1 LLKRLKTKTPFLQN
15 QKDLNKFKENI
26 ENMNDTIKKDILS
39 IISKTIEILKVKDE
53 RDLVELKKLSNH
65 TIHNAS
71 IFQDADSTSIAVL
84 IYSLSKIIER
94 KFWELDLRSILNL
107 LNVASSHL
115 KKDDAYEYRKTI
127 RKLFSL
133 ISNIDSKLKL
143 YIEEVI
149 RQAQIKKGSQLYRH
163 GISLARA
170 SEILGISQWELMNY
184 IGHTKI
190 ADIEAKVDTRSRLN
204 FARRLFT

>member
-1 LLKRLKTKTPFLQN
+1 MKYM
-15 QKDLNKFKENI
+15 NKI
-26 ENMNDTIKKDILS
+26 IKKDILA
-39 IISKTIEILKVKDE
+39 IISKTIGTLKVKEEKDII
-53 RDLVELKKLSNH
+53 ELKELSNH

-71 IFQDADSTSIAVL
+71 IFQDEGSVSIAIL

-94 KFWELDLRSILNL
+94 KFGELNFKPILDLLIAAFNY
-107 LNVASSHL
+107 L
-115 KKDDAYEYRKTI
+115 KKDNIDEYRKTI
-127 RKLFSL
+127 KKLFDL
-133 ISNIDSKLKL
+133 ISKIDTKLKL

-170 SEILGISQWELMNY
+170 AEILGISQWELMNY

-190 ADIEAKVDTRSRLN
+190 TDIEGKVDIKSRLN
-204 FARRLFT
+204 FTRRLFS

>member
-1 LLKRLKTKTPFLQN
+1 
-15 QKDLNKFKENI
+15 
-26 ENMNDTIKKDILS
+26 MNEIIKKDIIA
-39 IISKTIEILKVKDE
+39 IISKTIVILRKKEE
-53 RDLVELKKLSNH
+53 RDVIELKGLSNH

-71 IFQDADSTSIAVL
+71 IFQDADSASIAIL

-94 KFWELDLRSILNL
+94 EFGKFDYKPVLNILN
-107 LNVASSHL
+107 SSYSYL
-115 KKDDAYEYRKTI
+115 KKDNFAEYRKTI
-127 RKLFSL
+127 KRLFNL
-133 ISNIDSKLKL
+133 ISSIDSRLKL

-170 SEILGISQWELMNY
+170 AEILGISQWELMDY

-190 ADIEAKVDTRSRLN
+190 IDKEEKLDIRSRLE
-204 FARRLFT
+204 FTRRLFT